1 MFNATASWMPTG
13 IQNLFLRYLDRKSNI
28 QSLFEKVRSLSSAF
42 RKLSSDE
49 YQESVLALRATVD
62 DRFNKELIRIF
73 DHRQSSKVYFDGFH
87 QKPRQRQAHHEKG
100 SLDLATISDCLCGHG
115 SRVDSQSSRN

>member
-13 IQNLFLRYLDRKSNI
+13 IQNLFLRYLDRKSNFT
-28 QSLFEKVRSLSSAF
+28 SLFEKVRSLSSAF

-62 DRFNKELIRIF
+62 DRFTTRDDSNFRPSAELEGILR
-73 DHRQSSKVYFDGFH
+73 RLSSKAKTTTGTPRERLVGF
-87 QKPRQRQAHHEKG
+87 G
-100 SLDLATISDCLCGHG
+100 DD
-115 SRVDSQSSRN
+115 